1 MNLSNLMS
9 EKELIHP
16 NERRYFWLV
25 ATISVLLYISLAL
38 SIVGLLIAL
47 SFIAVSLFLHA
58 LMISMIRSNAVRLS
72 EAQFPEVYAKVKELC
87 EQMGIS
93 RVPDVYVMESSGA
106 LNAFAARFF
115 GRNMVVL
122 YSEIFELIDRG
133 GHDELAFVIAHEL
146 AHIKRNHIS
155 KSLFI
160 LPAMWIPGLAELYLR
175 ACEYTCDRY
184 GAYYTNSEAG
194 KNALTI
200 LAVGKQLY
208 KRVNREAYVEQLREE
223 KGFFVWLS
231 EILSSHPPLPK
242 RIAEIE
248 RFFAGEASEQR
259 SFTKAALLVAGI
271 FAGIVLIGAGGYYGW
286 TTLSEAT
293 WFEEESEQQW
303 ASGEILPLV
312 GAIIAGDEQ
321 EVRQL
326 IEQDEDVNVI
336 DDQGMTPL
344 HWAAQDGNDAIATL
358 LLQAGAD
365 IEAQDEYTGMT
376 PLMTAAQ
383 AGQSDMV
390 ALLASK
396 GAEVNAQDLDGM
408 TALMYAAMNGHTE
421 TVKTLL
427 DLGANPKKAD
437 HSGMTALMYAIQS
450 GYRDTVALLR
460 QHERG
465 F

>member
-1 MNLSNLMS
+1 MS
-9 EKELIHP
+9 EKELIHR
-16 NERRYFWLV
+16 NEQRYFWLV
-25 ATISVLLYISLAL
+25 AIVSGLLYVSFAL
-38 SIVGLLIAL
+38 SIVGLFIVGG
-47 SFIAVSLFLHA
+47 FIAFSFFLHA
-58 LMISMIRSNAVRLS
+58 LMIGSIRSNAVRLS
-72 EAQFPEVYAKVKELC
+72 ETQFPEVYEKVKELC
-87 EQMGIS
+87 EQMGIA

-106 LNAFAARFF
+106 LNAFATRFF

-133 GHDELAFVIAHEL
+133 GHDELTFVIAHEL

-160 LPAMWIPGLAELYLR
+160 LPAMWIPALAELYLR

-200 LAVGKQLY
+200 LAIGKQLY
-208 KRVNREAYVEQLREE
+208 KRVNRDAYVEQLREE

-248 RFFAGEASEQR
+248 RFFAGETNEQR
-259 SFTKAALLVAGI
+259 SFTKVALLVASI
-271 FAGIVLIGAGGYYGW
+271 FVGIVFIGAGGYYGW
-286 TTLSEAT
+286 TALSEAT
-293 WFEEESEQQW
+293 WLEEESEQQW
-303 ASGEILPLV
+303 TEPSGEILPLV
-312 GAIIAGDEQ
+312 SAVVAGDEQ

-326 IEQDEDVNVI
+326 IEQGEDVNEI

-344 HWAAQDGNDAIATL
+344 HWAAQDGNDTIATL

-365 IEAQDEYTGMT
+365 IDAQDEYTGMT

-383 AGQSDMV
+383 AGQSDMI

-396 GAEVNAQDLDGM
+396 GAKVNAQDLDGM

-421 TVKTLL
+421 AVKTLL
-427 DLGANPKKAD
+427 DLGAHPKKAD

-450 GYRDTVALLR
+450 GYRDIVALLR
-460 QHERG
+460 QHEGG